1 MKWLPYPGGR
11 MKKMMIGIAVMWSA
25 VAHAELSGK
34 DIVDKMVKAIRGNS
48 NVAEYTMQVH
58 TPSWTRDLQLKVW
71 DDRVAKKVFVKI
83 LGPAKDAGTTFLRI
97 NYNLW
102 MYMPSTEKVM
112 KIPPS
117 MMLQPWMGSD
127 FTNDDL
133 VKESSYTED
142 YDHVLEESS
151 GDTYTVRMNPKPGA
165 PVVWGKMVVTIR
177 KADFM
182 PVVQNYY
189 SEKGT
194 LMKTLHFSN
203 YKVIDGHPYP
213 MLWKMES
220 VTKGGHYTTI
230 TLKTITFNSAIP
242 AETFTEQNLRK

>member
-1 MKWLPYPGGR
+1 
-11 MKKMMIGIAVMWSA
+11 MKKIILALIAAWSTT
-25 VAHAELSGK
+25 AHAELSGK
-34 DIVDKMVKAIRGNS
+34 DIVDRMVKAIRGNS
-48 NVAEYTMQVH
+48 NIAEYTMQVH

-142 YDHVLEESS
+142 YNHVLEESS
-151 GDTYTVRMNPKPGA
+151 GDIYTVRMDPKPGA
-165 PVVWGKMVVTIR
+165 PVVWGKMMVQVR
-177 KADFM
+177 KTDFM

-189 SEKGT
+189 SEKGK

-213 MLWKMES
+213 MLWKMEIA
-220 VTKGGHYTTI
+220 TKNGHYTTI
-230 TLKTITFNSAIP
+230 TLKTITFNNAIP
-242 AETFTEQNLRK
+242 DGTFTEQNLRK

>member
-1 MKWLPYPGGR
+1 MRRLIIILSLCIVSSTAR
-11 MKKMMIGIAVMWSA
+11 
-25 VAHAELSGK
+25 AEMAGK
-34 DIVDKMVKAIRGNS
+34 DIVDRMVKAIRGNS
-48 NVAEYTMQVH
+48 NIAEYTMEVH
-58 TPSWTRDLQLKVW
+58 TPSWTRDIQLKVW

-83 LGPAKDAGTTFLRI
+83 LGPAKDAGTTFLRL

-142 YDHVLEESS
+142 YDHTLEA
-151 GDTYTVRMNPKPGA
+151 GDGNTYVVRMDPKPGA
-165 PVVWGKMVVTIR
+165 PVVWGKMVVKVR
-177 KADFM
+177 RADFM
-182 PVVQNYY
+182 PIEQGYY
-189 SEKGT
+189 NEKGA

-213 MLWKMES
+213 MFWKMENA
-220 VTKGGHYTTI
+220 TKPGKYTTI
-230 TLKTITFNSAIP
+230 TLKTIAFNTTIP

>member
-1 MKWLPYPGGR
+1 MNRL
-11 MKKMMIGIAVMWSA
+11 IIVISLCFVSS
-25 VAHAELSGK
+25 VARAEMTGK
-34 DIVDKMVKAIRGNS
+34 DVVDRMVKAIRGNS
-48 NVAEYTMQVH
+48 NIAEYTMEVH
-58 TPSWTRDLQLKVW
+58 TPSWTRDIQLKVW

-97 NYNLW
+97 HYNLW

-142 YDHVLEESS
+142 YDHTLEP
-151 GDTYTVRMNPKPGA
+151 GGADTYVVRMDPKPGA
-165 PVVWGKMVVTIR
+165 PVVWGKMVVKVR

-182 PVVQNYY
+182 PIEQNYY
-189 SEKGT
+189 NEKGA

-213 MLWKMES
+213 MLWKMENA
-220 VTKGGHYTTI
+220 TKPDKYTII
-230 TLKTITFNSAIP
+230 TLKTISFNNAIP